1 MSGNFVYYRVRFK
14 LIRDMLGTCPKAS
27 IYNEHVLTKTKKEIE
42 KANKLGAKV
51 TKALAK
57 YQGSELAVEKEVAEL
72 QGIVRSFQARLG
84 RTDPLPDTI
93 PELLELIVE
102 VEKDFDE
109 AVKEGS
115 QKQATVFM
123 KDHKGW
129 PLISTHMILG
139 NLKANLEVMLS
150 TEDRSIVKTK
160 VAAGGCGALDIK
172 AVDEF
177 MRPDRD
183 IARDAD
189 GNPAYC
195 ERAIHFD
202 VMGKRKTAIAVSEVL
217 PVDTEM
223 GTVLRVRKNS
233 PFTLEALKVL
243 LDLGKNQGLGSWR
256 GSGNKGAYLYQIE
269 ELKDYEEDLPSG
281 WS

>member
-1 MSGNFVYYRVRFK
+1 
-14 LIRDMLGTCPKAS
+14 MLGTCPKAS
-27 IYNEHVLTKTKKEIE
+27 IYNEHVLSKTKKELE

-57 YQGSELAVEKEVAEL
+57 YSGSALAVEKEIMEL

-84 RTDPLPDTI
+84 RNEALPETI
-93 PELLELIVE
+93 PELLELIVD
-102 VEKDFDE
+102 VEKEFDE
-109 AVKEGS
+109 AVKEGT

-123 KDHKGW
+123 RDEKGW
-129 PLISTHMILG
+129 PMVSTHMILG
-139 NLKANLEVMLS
+139 NIKANLEVMLS

-160 VAAGGCGALDIK
+160 VAAGGCGALDLK

-183 IARDAD
+183 IARDSE

-223 GTVLRVRKNS
+223 GTVLRVRKGS
-233 PFTLEALKVL
+233 PFTFEALKVL

-256 GSGNKGAYLYQIE
+256 GSGNKGAFLYQLE
-269 ELKDYEEDLPSG
+269 ELPGYEEDLPPG
-281 WS
+281 WL